1 MTPTC
6 LNPACP
12 HRERIEHAKTVYRA
26 QHAEIVRLQT
36 LLGRHKAIGM
46 RRFREGDAWELRVGS
61 DTLYQLTIL
70 RRAVAQRDDT
80 IAEQARLIAALKQ
93 VLTPSE
99 ILRASLEVASMTPS
113 PLTAPVS
120 LFCGS
125 TTTTPVER
133 LPLATVLQHIQD
145 GRYRPYVE
153 QLRRILATQG
163 EDAYAT
169 AKRRSI
175 AFTPAGTF
183 TARNNASL
191 DTPSGCLN
199 LDLDDLTDLDHARA
213 TIGADPHLVY
223 MFVSPSG
230 QGLKLGMHVQCY
242 GDADAYR
249 HVWFAVEHYL
259 VETYPDLAVS
269 NDTLCK
275 DVSRLCYMSWDPD
288 LLTNPASRAFV
299 APPRAPC
306 APTPPQQSRPW
317 TLPTER
323 RQRYADQAIATAI
336 KLLDA
341 SVARTPTSKGTRD
354 RQRLKASRLLGGY
367 IAGGVL
373 TEAEA
378 KAGIAAAV
386 ERNTG
391 HLNRAWR
398 VIEHGFRYGE
408 AAPITLDQLEA
419 EYELWVNTH
428 TKTSPAPQQSSASH
442 LSHDETTQ
450 SLTASTPYQR
460 RCGARI
466 ARYRAQ
472 LRNDPYFGTPER
484 RGTGIPR
491 AHVIYKETS
500 HHE

>member
-1 MTPTC
+1 MMT
-6 LNPACP
+6 
-12 HRERIEHAKTVYRA
+12 
-26 QHAEIVRLQT
+26 Q
-36 LLGRHKAIGM
+36 
-46 RRFREGDAWELRVGS
+46 
-61 DTLYQLTIL
+61 
-70 RRAVAQRDDT
+70 
-80 IAEQARLIAALKQ
+80 
-93 VLTPSE
+93 
-99 ILRASLEVASMTPS
+99 
-113 PLTAPVS
+113 PLTAHVS
-120 LFCGS
+120 VFQGS
-125 TTTTPVER
+125 TNTTPVDTV
-133 LPLATVLQHIQD
+133 PLATILQRIQD
-145 GRYRPYVE
+145 GRYRQYVE

-191 DTPSGCLN
+191 DMPSGCLN
-199 LDLDDLTDLDHARA
+199 LDLDDLIDLDHARA

-230 QGLKLGMHVQCY
+230 QGLKLGMHVKRY
-242 GDADAYR
+242 GDADSYR
-249 HVWFAVEHYL
+249 HVWFAVERYL

-275 DVSRLCYMSWDPD
+275 DVSRLCYMSWDPN
-288 LLTNPASRAFV
+288 LLTNPASLAFV
-299 APPRAPC
+299 APPLAPF
-306 APTPPQQSRPW
+306 APKPPQPSRPW

-336 KLLDA
+336 KILDA

-391 HLNRAWR
+391 QLNRAWR
-398 VIEHGFRYGE
+398 VIEHGLRYGE
-408 AAPITLDQLEA
+408 AAPITLDQLET
-419 EYELWVNTH
+419 EYERWVNTH
-428 TKTSPAPQQSSASH
+428 KKTSPTPQQSSEGH
-442 LSHDETTQ
+442 LSHDETTPIPP
-450 SLTASTPYQR
+450 ASTPYQR
-460 RCGARI
+460 RCGTRI
-466 ARYRAQ
+466 ARYRAR
-472 LRNDPYFGTPER
+472 LCNDPYFGTPER
-484 RGTGIPR
+484 RGTGIPI
-491 AHVIYKETS
+491 AHVIDKETS